1 MAERSTSNRD
11 ILFTALAGVMGPT
24 SHGSAERILTSHE
37 SNSTNLTSHEEE
49 ESVDSISSLQIF
61 YSQDRWLRE
70 HESLRFISAGSM
82 EICRAK
88 MSLEVMRKG
97 EILVVRA
104 DGKLDTCGSVCVTG
118 AFLLHEG
125 YSPV

>member
-37 SNSTNLTSHEEE
+37 SRSTNLTSHEEE

-88 MSLEVMRKG
+88 MSLLG
-97 EILVVRA
+97 
-104 DGKLDTCGSVCVTG
+104 G
-118 AFLLHEG
+118 HEERRDSRRQG
-125 YSPV
+125 GWKAGHMWIGMCHWCIPLT